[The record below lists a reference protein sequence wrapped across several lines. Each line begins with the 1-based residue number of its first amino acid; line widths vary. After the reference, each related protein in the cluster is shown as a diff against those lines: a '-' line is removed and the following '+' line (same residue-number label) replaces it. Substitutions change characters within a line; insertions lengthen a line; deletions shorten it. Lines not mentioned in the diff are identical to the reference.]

1 MKLLNLLK
9 LDSGRHNHTL
19 ESNNCCFERPTQ
31 QLFEPKKE
39 PKAKNTRPAVIET
52 SDTDTDSDDSANDDP

>member
-31 QLFEPKKE
+31 QPKKE